1 MSPSVLDLLVSND
14 LTDTPKKLK
23 SFFLSSG
30 YFTRSGSRI
39 WGYFLCW
46 IKVLYYVNK
55 FAKCV
60 FRPTPHIA
68 WEFHVLF
75 HIAKVLYKIAM
86 IQDSG
91 ISFFLWSKMMVESNF
106 LAFPCHFSPE
116 VEVLFAF
123 T

>member
-1 MSPSVLDLLVSND
+1 MN
-14 LTDTPKKLK
+14 
-23 SFFLSSG
+23 
-30 YFTRSGSRI
+30 
-39 WGYFLCW
+39 
-46 IKVLYYVNK
+46 N

-75 HIAKVLYKIAM
+75 QIAKALYKIAM
-86 IQDSG
+86 IQDLE
-91 ISFFLWSKMMVESNF
+91 ISFFLWSKKVVISEF
-106 LAFPCHFSPE
+106 FAFFGNFSPE